1 MTANRWLLYYQHN
14 TLLMKI
20 IAISIDGFKTDRY
33 MTKIKD
39 MTEKIDRA
47 T

>member
-1 MTANRWLLYYQHN
+1 MLYH
-14 TLLMKI
+14 THFRLFMKI

-39 MTEKIDRA
+39 ITEKIDRA
-47 T
+47 QQ

>member
-1 MTANRWLLYYQHN
+1 
-14 TLLMKI
+14 MKI